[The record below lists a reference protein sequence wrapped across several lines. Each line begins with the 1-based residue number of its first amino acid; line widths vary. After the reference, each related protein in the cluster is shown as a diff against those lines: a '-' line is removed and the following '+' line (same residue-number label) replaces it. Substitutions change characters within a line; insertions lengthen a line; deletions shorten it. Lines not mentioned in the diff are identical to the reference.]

1 MIPRILV
8 ILISIVIVIGSL
20 PFLINSNVLDE
31 AYSDTSA
38 LDGAVKCTFCNTT
51 FTSKSQNLSDNQLL
65 RFNKLTLNNLDISSV
80 DTNSKENMLYILGVE
95 HKKVDN
101 EMLDRNVVIVVDTKA
116 KKIVDKIMIYDKNI
130 ELDNILFDD
139 KNNRL
144 YGTGTKVIKN
154 NDKFIST
161 NFIYEISFPEG
172 KAKISFNNITTDFFP
187 IESEDNDETEIV
199 DIDISTKSNNV
210 YIIMSNNSMIDG
222 QNVISG
228 EQDQQSTRTYKK
240 IDTQQIYII
249 PYGNEIINNPKEKV
263 NYVLS
268 NGIKSS
274 DKDIIFVL
282 NESTSRIIK
291 NYTLPSLNSRNV
303 VLDSSKGKIYIL
315 GDFFGYNND
324 IKGLSKQSDLIT
336 TIDTN
341 SNNVTHFSL
350 GDFTIQDFI
359 NNPKNDSL
367 YAIAKGHMHNQQ
379 QKSNDNYILDIDTKT
394 GMIKEMLSI
403 PLDLNYIVMNDISQT
418 LFIIGKDS
426 HNNENKILFINVN
439 KK

>member
-8 ILISIVIVIGSL
+8 IPISIVIVIGSL
-20 PFLINSNVLDE
+20 PFLLNSNAFGE
-31 AYSDTSA
+31 ASSNTSA
-38 LDGAVKCTFCNTT
+38 LDGAVKCTFCNTIL
-51 FTSKSQNLSDNQLL
+51 TSRSQNMSDNQLL
-65 RFNKLTLNNLDISSV
+65 RFNKLTLNNLDITSV
-80 DTNSKENMLYILGVE
+80 DTNSKENMLYILGIE
-95 HKKVDN
+95 HKKQDN
-101 EMLDRNVVIVVDTKA
+101 EILDRNVVLVVDTKA

-130 ELDNILFDD
+130 DLNNILFDD

-154 NDKFIST
+154 NDKSIST

-172 KAKISFNNITTDFFP
+172 KAKLSFNNITTDVFP
-187 IESEDNDETEIV
+187 IESEDNDETGIV

-210 YIIMSNNSMIDG
+210 YIISSNNSMIDG
-222 QNVISG
+222 HNVISG
-228 EQDQQSTRTYKK
+228 EQDQLSTPTYKK
-240 IDTQQIYII
+240 IDTQKIYII
-249 PYGNEIINNPKEKV
+249 PYGNEIINNPEEKV

-268 NGIKSS
+268 NSIKSS

-303 VLDSSKGKIYIL
+303 ALDSSKGKIYIL
-315 GDFFGYNND
+315 GDYFGYNID

-350 GDFTIQDFI
+350 GDFTIKDFI
-359 NNPKNDSL
+359 NDPKNDSL
-367 YAIAKGHMHNQQ
+367 YAIAKGQMHNQQ
-379 QKSNDNYILDIDTKT
+379 QKSNDNYLLDIDTKT
-394 GMIKEMLSI
+394 GMIKEILSI

-426 HNNENKILFINVN
+426 QNDENKILFINVN
-439 KK
+439 RK

>member
-1 MIPRILV
+1 
-8 ILISIVIVIGSL
+8 
-20 PFLINSNVLDE
+20 
-31 AYSDTSA
+31 
-38 LDGAVKCTFCNTT
+38 
-51 FTSKSQNLSDNQLL
+51 
-65 RFNKLTLNNLDISSV
+65 
-80 DTNSKENMLYILGVE
+80 
-95 HKKVDN
+95 
-101 EMLDRNVVIVVDTKA
+101 
-116 KKIVDKIMIYDKNI
+116 
-130 ELDNILFDD
+130 
-139 KNNRL
+139 
-144 YGTGTKVIKN
+144 
-154 NDKFIST
+154 
-161 NFIYEISFPEG
+161 
-172 KAKISFNNITTDFFP
+172 
-187 IESEDNDETEIV
+187 
-199 DIDISTKSNNV
+199 
-210 YIIMSNNSMIDG
+210 
-222 QNVISG
+222 
-228 EQDQQSTRTYKK
+228 
-240 IDTQQIYII
+240 
-249 PYGNEIINNPKEKV
+249 
-263 NYVLS
+263 
-268 NGIKSS
+268 
-274 DKDIIFVL
+274 KDIIFVL

-303 VLDSSKGKIYIL
+303 VLDSCKGKIYIL